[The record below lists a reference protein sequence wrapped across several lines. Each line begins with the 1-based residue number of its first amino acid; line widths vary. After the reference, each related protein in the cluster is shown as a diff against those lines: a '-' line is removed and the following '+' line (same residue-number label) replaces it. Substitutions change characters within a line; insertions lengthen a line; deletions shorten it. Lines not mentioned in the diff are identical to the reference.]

1 MTGKRQVQVD
11 RIGKTGV
18 IRLDRPDVLNAY
30 TPDMGDELVDAFR
43 TLASDSEVCAI
54 VLTGKGRAFCV
65 GADRNFLN
73 GEKGH
78 NGLRLGEEDFIGG
91 FATEL
96 LTIAKPTI
104 AAINGKAVG
113 LGCTMLLPL
122 DFRIA
127 ADSASFSFP
136 FARLGLMPGMGSTFL
151 LPRIVGDVAAR
162 EIMFGSAV
170 LDSGSALRAG
180 LIGEVVADDQLQ
192 DAAMRLAATFET
204 ADAATL
210 AAIKSTLNGA
220 AVRAMNIAVETE
232 LRKARECLAAR
243 SATQN
248 QEPIPT

>member
-11 RIGKTGV
+11 RIGKTGI

-73 GEKGH
+73 GEKGQ

-104 AAINGKAVG
+104 AAVNGKAVG
-113 LGCTMLLPL
+113 W
-122 DFRIA
+122 
-127 ADSASFSFP
+127 
-136 FARLGLMPGMGSTFL
+136 
-151 LPRIVGDVAAR
+151 
-162 EIMFGSAV
+162 
-170 LDSGSALRAG
+170 SGA
-180 LIGEVVADDQLQ
+180 
-192 DAAMRLAATFET
+192 
-204 ADAATL
+204 
-210 AAIKSTLNGA
+210 GA
-220 AVRAMNIAVETE
+220 AGNQHLWVNGGAGGGETSEVRRMG
-232 LRKARECLAAR
+232 
-243 SATQN
+243 
-248 QEPIPT
+248 